1 MVTEASGADG
11 LGGFDLLGV
20 ARPPWRRPEDILPPP
35 AAAAPAAAPAAAA
48 FGQADVDDA
57 VMHRRRIRRGA
68 MLDCGDLLADDDRQA
83 AVRCSAAPCPCPFG
97 RVFATLLTR
106 VLPRPQVKRPASW
119 IVEQF
124 AAPPE
129 ERSRLLNVI
138 HYVR

>member
-1 MVTEASGADG
+1 MGAPRALARGGGGRRVEQAEGGPMVTEASGADG

-48 FGQADVDDA
+48 FGQADVDDS

-83 AVRCSAAPCPCPFG
+83 AV
-97 RVFATLLTR
+97 
-106 VLPRPQVKRPASW
+106 KRPASW

-129 ERSRLLNVI
+129 ERRASST
-138 HYVR
+138 